1 MVYKNFFYIYYY
13 CWLLKELYNVRRV
26 VWNLTVNGCIEV
38 QMLNITQI
46 CEVYKAI
53 KSGDRYCRQGLC
65 VGYESIKKIEINSYL
80 KQAYPNDR

>member
-1 MVYKNFFYIYYY
+1 MGV
-13 CWLLKELYNVRRV
+13 LKFK
-26 VWNLTVNGCIEV
+26 C
-38 QMLNITQI
+38 LNITQI